1 MGSPS
6 VPRADQ
12 PNGAFTFFDTLVRRS
27 VAPREVTRL
36 LAIPLTAHAPVL
48 GAFSMAADS
57 PFAWHEV
64 ADNATAA
71 ILSRLAKQLDY
82 PNG

>member
-1 MGSPS
+1 
-6 VPRADQ
+6 
-12 PNGAFTFFDTLVRRS
+12 
-27 VAPREVTRL
+27 
-36 LAIPLTAHAPVL
+36 
-48 GAFSMAADS
+48 MAADS